1 MIIRPQRNNLYV
13 RLEPV
18 GEKKVGSI
26 FVPGKHVELS
36 RIATVLAIGNE
47 VEKEGLYKV
56 GDKVLVNWTAG
67 VVLDLIEEAMEA
79 DCHRIIADNECL
91 ALIED

>member
-1 MIIRPQRNNLYV
+1 MKIQPQKNNLYV
-13 RLEPV
+13 KLEPV
-18 GEKKVGSI
+18 GEKKVRGI
-26 FVPGKHVELS
+26 YHPGKHTEFS

-47 VEKEGLYKV
+47 VKKEGLYKV

-79 DCHRIIADNECL
+79 DCHRIVSDNEILCL
-91 ALIED
+91 MED